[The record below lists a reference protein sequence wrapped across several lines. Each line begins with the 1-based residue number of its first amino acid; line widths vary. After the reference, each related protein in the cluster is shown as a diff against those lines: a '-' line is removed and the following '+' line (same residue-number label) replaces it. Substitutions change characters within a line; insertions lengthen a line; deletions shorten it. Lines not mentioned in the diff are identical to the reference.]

1 MYNRSDEI
9 LGTPLANH
17 MQSKLKND
25 ITVSFCADLTPI
37 AIAGESGTNRAR
49 GIPCQISAEND
60 IDAIKAWLARFSN
73 KKTTFDTYRK
83 EAERLLLWCT
93 AQRGI
98 AFSSFTHDDW
108 LVYKKFLQNPQPT
121 SRWVS
126 EDGRKLSRFDPRWR
140 PFTGPLSES
149 SQRQAG
155 VILNSLFCWLVSAG
169 YLFGNPLALSRGR
182 KRRVSPRVTRYLDE
196 DLWLEVK
203 ATVESMP
210 RETSRERE
218 RYLRLRWLI
227 TLCYVCA
234 VRISEISSNTMG
246 GFFRR
251 RDHDGND
258 RWWLE
263 VLGKGDK
270 IRIVPA
276 TNELMAELGH
286 YRGALGYSQL
296 PSRGESIPLLLP
308 IGGKPRPMT
317 RGGIHEII
325 KRVFKDTG
333 TRLRSYGPEFVATA
347 ELVEQASTHWLRH
360 TAGSHM
366 ANSDIDLRH
375 VRDTLGHESISTTN
389 TYLHSTDTARHVEIE
404 SKHKTKW

>member
-1 MYNRSDEI
+1 MYNWIQEI
-9 LGTPLANH
+9 IETPIAH
-17 MQSKLKND
+17 RMQNEVKND
-25 ITVSFCADLTPI
+25 VIISFGADLIPF

-49 GIPCQISAEND
+49 GIPQQISADND
-60 IDAIKAWLARFSN
+60 IDAVKAWLARFSD

-93 AQRGI
+93 VQRGV
-98 AFSSFTHDDW
+98 ALSSFTHEDW
-108 LVYKKFLQNPQPT
+108 LAYRKFLQDPQPT

-126 EDGRKLSRFDPRWR
+126 EDGRKLPRSDPRWR
-140 PFTGPLSES
+140 PFTGSLSDS

-155 VILNSLFCWLVSAG
+155 VILNSLFSWLVGAG
-169 YLFGNPLALSRGR
+169 YLIGNPLALSRGR
-182 KRRVSPRVTRYLDE
+182 KRRISPRVTRYLDD
-196 DLWLEVK
+196 DLWSEVK
-203 ATVESMP
+203 ATVDGMS
-210 RETSRERE
+210 RDTSRERE
-218 RYLRLRWLI
+218 HYFRLRWLI

-234 VRISEISSNTMG
+234 LRISEISSNTMG

-251 RDHDGND
+251 RDQDGND

-276 TNELMAELGH
+276 TNELMAELGR

-296 PSRGESIPLLLP
+296 PNVGESTPLLLP

-317 RGGIHEII
+317 RGGIHEVI
-325 KRVFKDTG
+325 KRVFKNTG
-333 TRLRSYGPEFVATA
+333 DRLRAYGPEFIATA

-366 ANSDIDLRH
+366 ANRNIDLRH

-389 TYLHSTDTARHVEIE
+389 AYLHSSDTARHMEIE
-404 SKHKTKW
+404 SKHKAKW